1 VKLRRLAPIAA
12 LAVFAFT
19 TSASAV
25 TLTFEGTGQSDGATH
40 VAMPTN
46 YGGLNW
52 SEDWYLATSEN
63 FSTIYHNTSN
73 FPSGYIAA
81 HNAGG
86 ALTVSV
92 TSATDIVLNSAQ
104 FRGWDYF
111 DSVVYLTARAVIVDG
126 FLDGN
131 FVGTWGTVLTP
142 GSWTSLSFGGTTV
155 DSFVITSTG
164 NNHNWLMDDLVLGVA
179 AVPEPS
185 TWAMMILGFAGVG
198 FMTYRRSRKDQALA
212 LAA

>member
-1 VKLRRLAPIAA
+1 VKLRRLALIAA
-12 LAVFAFT
+12 LAVSAFT

-40 VAMPTN
+40 APMPIN

-52 SEDWYLATSEN
+52 SSDWYLATSED

-92 TSATDIVLNSAQ
+92 TSANDIVLNSAQ

-111 DSVVYLTARAVIVDG
+111 DSFVYFTARAVTVDG

-131 FVGTWGTVLTP
+131 FVGTWSTGLTP

-164 NNHNWLMDDLVLGVA
+164 NDHNWLMDDLVLGVA

-198 FMTYRRSRKDQALA
+198 FMTYRRSRRDQALA

>member
-131 FVGTWGTVLTP
+131 FVGTWGTALTP

>member
-1 VKLRRLAPIAA
+1 VKLRRLALIAA
-12 LAVFAFT
+12 LAVSAFT

-25 TLTFEGTGQSDGATH
+25 TLTFEDTGQSDGATH
-40 VAMPTN
+40 VAMPAN
-46 YGGLNW
+46 HGGLNW
-52 SEDWYLATSEN
+52 SDDWYLATSGN
-63 FSTIYHNTSN
+63 FSTIYQNTSN

-81 HNAGG
+81 YNAGG

-111 DSVVYLTARAVIVDG
+111 NSVVYFTARAVIVDG

-131 FVGTWGTVLTP
+131 FVGTWSTALTP
-142 GSWTSLSFGGTTV
+142 GSWTSLSLGGTTV

-164 NNHNWLMDDLVLGVA
+164 DGHSWLMDDLVLGVA

-185 TWAMMILGFAGVG
+185 TWAMMIVGFAGVG
-198 FMTYRRSRKDQALA
+198 FMTYRRSRRDQALA

>member
-1 VKLRRLAPIAA
+1 VKLRRLALIAA
-12 LAVFAFT
+12 LAVSAFT

-40 VAMPTN
+40 VAMPAN

-52 SEDWYLATSEN
+52 SSDWYLATSGN
-63 FSTIYHNTSN
+63 FSTIYNNTSN
-73 FPSGYIAA
+73 FPSGYVAGY
-81 HNAGG
+81 NAGG

-92 TSATDIVLNSAQ
+92 TSANDIVLNSAQ

-111 DSVVYLTARAVIVDG
+111 DSVVYFTARAVIVDG

-131 FVGTWGTVLTP
+131 FVGTWSTGLTP

-164 NNHNWLMDDLVLGVA
+164 NGHSWLMDDLVLGVA

>member
-1 VKLRRLAPIAA
+1 MKLRRLALNAA

-52 SEDWYLATSEN
+52 SEEWYLATSED
-63 FSTIYHNTSN
+63 FSTTYQNTSN

-111 DSVVYLTARAVIVDG
+111 DSAVYFTARAVIVDG

-131 FVGTWGTVLTP
+131 FVGTWSTALTP

-164 NNHNWLMDDLVLGVA
+164 NDHNWLMDDLVLGVA

-198 FMTYRRSRKDQALA
+198 FMTYRRSRRDQALA

>member
-1 VKLRRLAPIAA
+1 VKLRRLALIAA
-12 LAVFAFT
+12 LAVSAFT

-40 VAMPTN
+40 VHMPTN

-52 SEDWYLATSEN
+52 SDLATSEN

-92 TSATDIVLNSAQ
+92 TSANDIVLNSAQ

-111 DSVVYLTARAVIVDG
+111 DSVVYFTARAVIVE
-126 FLDGN
+126 
-131 FVGTWGTVLTP
+131 
-142 GSWTSLSFGGTTV
+142 GSWTVTL
-155 DSFVITSTG
+155 
-164 NNHNWLMDDLVLGVA
+164 
-179 AVPEPS
+179 
-185 TWAMMILGFAGVG
+185 
-198 FMTYRRSRKDQALA
+198 LA
-212 LAA
+212 HGARC

>member
-1 VKLRRLAPIAA
+1 VKLRRLALIAA
-12 LAVFAFT
+12 LAASAFT

-40 VAMPTN
+40 APMPIN

-52 SEDWYLATSEN
+52 SSDWYLATSED

-92 TSATDIVLNSAQ
+92 TSANDIVLNSAQ

-111 DSVVYLTARAVIVDG
+111 DSFVYFTARAVTVDG

-131 FVGTWGTVLTP
+131 FVGTWSTGLTP

-164 NNHNWLMDDLVLGVA
+164 NDHNWLMDDLVLGVA

-198 FMTYRRSRKDQALA
+198 FMTYRRSRRDQALA